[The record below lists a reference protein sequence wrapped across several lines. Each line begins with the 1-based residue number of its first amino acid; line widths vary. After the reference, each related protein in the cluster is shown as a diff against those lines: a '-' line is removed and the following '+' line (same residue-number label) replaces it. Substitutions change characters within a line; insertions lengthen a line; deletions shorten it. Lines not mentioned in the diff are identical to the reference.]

1 MPDGR
6 KHAKAAQKAKW
17 RACSNYELHQTA
29 FQGFLRSD
37 IELARPTLQI
47 NIFSHGP
54 IINQVHSFYFQN
66 SFSKSTVFESTT
78 LQQLQQLHG
87 SCSMPVFPCFPCGG
101 VSPSSI
107 DFPDDVGTWSWK
119 GDRNVRAPWL
129 SWFLPFSCYSH
140 AQLQKQ
146 RQSWWY
152 ANHDTVF
159 TFNNHKWDYI
169 YYMSMIEYEYL
180 VMFLL
185 HDSCTDDFSSTIP
198 ASKKL
203 LWSGRFRTIFSGHPS
218 RAVGDPWWRSNSRDK
233 MSKCKICP
241 SG

>member
-29 FQGFLRSD
+29 FQRFLRSD

-47 NIFSHGP
+47 NIFSHSP
-54 IINQVHSFYFQN
+54 IINQIHSFYFQN

-87 SCSMPVFPCFPCGG
+87 SCSMPVFRCFPCGG

-119 GDRNVRAPWL
+119 GDRNVRAPGLAWFLRFLHFLATLTLNCKNKDNHDDMQIMTQSSPSTITNEIIYIIWVWL
-129 SWFLPFSCYSH
+129 SMNISSCLCFMIH
-140 AQLQKQ
+140 AL
-146 RQSWWY
+146 
-152 ANHDTVF
+152 
-159 TFNNHKWDYI
+159 
-169 YYMSMIEYEYL
+169 MI
-180 VMFLL
+180 
-185 HDSCTDDFSSTIP
+185 
-198 ASKKL
+198 
-203 LWSGRFRTIFSGHPS
+203 
-218 RAVGDPWWRSNSRDK
+218 
-233 MSKCKICP
+233 
-241 SG
+241 